1 MTNTWI
7 ITAGPQIGALVQ
19 AGRSLGG
26 TLTIVAVGDRTY
38 PDADS
43 VVSVPVPEGV
53 PVEALAPVVADAVA
67 AQAGDVVLVPNR
79 PAERVL
85 AGAVAARLGAPV
97 LTQPIDFGFGAV
109 AVARYGGIVTETV
122 KASGP
127 VVVVMAGGSAVEDA
141 PASGTQVSGGQL
153 PAKVVA
159 ESIAAVADVNL
170 AAAKR
175 IVSVGRGFK
184 SAEDLRL
191 ARDLAAALGAEV
203 ACSRPLA
210 EGLGWLPK
218 ETYVGVSGQTVRPE
232 VYVAVGVSGQL
243 QHMAGAKDA
252 KTIVAVNADENAP
265 IFAHADYGIVGD
277 LYTVLPALTAA
288 VS

>member
-67 AQAGDVVLVPNR
+67 AQPGDVVLVPNR

-85 AGAVAARLGAPV
+85 GGAVAARLGAPV

-122 KASGP
+122 KSSGP

-141 PASGTQVSGGQL
+141 PASETQALGSPLKARVVQETT
-153 PAKVVA
+153 AEVA
-159 ESIAAVADVNL
+159 EVNL

-184 SAEDLRL
+184 APEDLQL
-191 ARDLAAALGAEV
+191 ARALAEAIDAEV

-218 ETYVGVSGQTVRPE
+218 DSYVGVSGQAVKPE
-232 VYVAVGVSGQL
+232 IYVAVGVSGQL

-252 KTIVAVNADENAP
+252 RTIVAVNADENAP

>member
-1 MTNTWI
+1 MTTWI

-19 AGRSLGG
+19 AARSIGG
-26 TLTIVAVGDRTY
+26 TLTIVAVGDRSY
-38 PDADS
+38 PDADATI
-43 VVSVPVPEGV
+43 SVPVPHGV

-67 AQAGDVVLVPNR
+67 AQPGDVVLVPNR

-97 LTQPIDFGFGAV
+97 LTQPIDFALGAV

-127 VVVVMAGGSAVEDA
+127 VVVVMAGGSA
-141 PASGTQVSGGQL
+141 
-153 PAKVVA
+153 A
-159 ESIAAVADVNL
+159 ESAAASETQATGQPLSAQVIAESTTDLAQVNL

-184 SAEDLRL
+184 APEDLQL
-191 ARDLAAALGAEV
+191 ARALAAALDAEV

-218 ETYVGVSGQTVRPE
+218 DTYVGVSGQAVKPE
-232 VYVAVGVSGQL
+232 LYVAVGVSGQL

-252 KTIVAVNADENAP
+252 RTIIAVNADESAP

-277 LYTVLPALTAA
+277 LYAVLPALTEAI
-288 VS
+288 S

>member
-67 AQAGDVVLVPNR
+67 AQPGDVVLVPNR

-85 AGAVAARLGAPV
+85 GGAVAARLGAPV

-141 PASGTQVSGGQL
+141 PASETQALGSPLKARVVQETT
-153 PAKVVA
+153 AEVA
-159 ESIAAVADVNL
+159 EVNL

-184 SAEDLRL
+184 APEDLQL
-191 ARDLAAALGAEV
+191 ARALAEAIDAEV

-218 ETYVGVSGQTVRPE
+218 
-232 VYVAVGVSGQL
+232 
-243 QHMAGAKDA
+243 D
-252 KTIVAVNADENAP
+252 
-265 IFAHADYGIVGD
+265 
-277 LYTVLPALTAA
+277 
-288 VS
+288 